1 MSPVDLAGRGHHR
14 DGIGVRCV
22 ILGDGPGRLDTR
34 CGCNPLPVVLSHIQ
48 SPRLFDTRH
57 SATKSFTEGA

>member
-22 ILGDGPGRLDTR
+22 ILGDGPWRPDRR
-34 CGCNPLPVVLSHIQ
+34 CGCNPLPVGRALTDSGPPPV
-48 SPRLFDTRH
+48 
-57 SATKSFTEGA
+57 